1 MIPDFDESGN
11 LPPGIHD
18 ATWDEVVER
27 YGGNRRR
34 ERLLQGLKRALD
46 DLRAAG
52 CQTVYLDG
60 SFVTQK
66 ELPGDFDA
74 CWVPDGVSSDD
85 LHPSLLKLTIP
96 RSAQKRR
103 YGGELVIADG
113 LSEPFGP
120 RYLQFFQ
127 QDART
132 GQVKGIIKV
141 DLKELP

>member
-1 MIPDFDESGN
+1 MIPDFDERGN
-11 LPPGIHD
+11 LPPGIHE
-18 ATWDEVVER
+18 ATWDEIIER
-27 YGGNRRR
+27 YGGNTRR
-34 ERLLQGLKRALD
+34 ERLLQGLKLALD

-52 CQTVYLDG
+52 CQAVYLDG
-60 SFVTQK
+60 SFVTEK

-96 RSAQKRR
+96 RNAQKRR
-103 YGGELVIADG
+103 YGGELVISDG

-127 QDART
+127 QDGRT
-132 GQVKGIIKV
+132 GQVKGIIKI
-141 DLKELP
+141 DLEELP